1 MLPLDIKAFR
11 CPFPL
16 HHRSAML
23 RNQKTIGLSHSML
36 RLSRYL
42 TADDFHI
49 TKPVREPNYVAG
61 GLNLQ
66 SASRLDLRPLCDSN
80 QGLLDIFSV
89 PACCASWRILCYNE
103 RKLFPVV
110 WRCCDGF
117 FPLYI
122 KLMLGPL
129 SEDLSRIILAVLGRP
144 GKDFFLLTARPI
156 KKDRASLA
164 CSWTRLTIRGS
175 CFEHRGIRTQGS
187 RISFV

>member
-1 MLPLDIKAFR
+1 MLSSTSSKAVMISGFSLR
-11 CPFPL
+11 YCSR
-16 HHRSAML
+16 RSTRGTFAD
-23 RNQKTIGLSHSML
+23 KDETISL
-36 RLSRYL
+36 
-42 TADDFHI
+42 F
-49 TKPVREPNYVAG
+49 
-61 GLNLQ
+61 
-66 SASRLDLRPLCDSN
+66 
-80 QGLLDIFSV
+80 FS
-89 PACCASWRILCYNE
+89 
-103 RKLFPVV
+103 
-110 WRCCDGF
+110 
-117 FPLYI
+117 LYI

>member
-1 MLPLDIKAFR
+1 MSLAHFEPLIHA
-11 CPFPL
+11 
-16 HHRSAML
+16 
-23 RNQKTIGLSHSML
+23 Q
-36 RLSRYL
+36 
-42 TADDFHI
+42 
-49 TKPVREPNYVAG
+49 
-61 GLNLQ
+61 
-66 SASRLDLRPLCDSN
+66 
-80 QGLLDIFSV
+80 IFTN
-89 PACCASWRILCYNE
+89 R
-103 RKLFPVV
+103 RKLTEL
-110 WRCCDGF
+110 